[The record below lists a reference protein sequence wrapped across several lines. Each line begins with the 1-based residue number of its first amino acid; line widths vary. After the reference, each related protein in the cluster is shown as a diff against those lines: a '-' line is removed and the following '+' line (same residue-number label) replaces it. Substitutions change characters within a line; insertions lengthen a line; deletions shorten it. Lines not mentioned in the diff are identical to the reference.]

1 MPRRYV
7 QPALVLYLVKKR
19 WKAQVSAEGILVA
32 ERKAKLQR
40 MGEIMKMTGAQII
53 CESLVREGVEVI
65 FGILGGAIL
74 PLYDTLPQ
82 YPQLRHI
89 LVRHEQGAAHAA
101 DGYAR
106 TTGKVGVCV
115 VTSGPG
121 ATNLVTGIAN
131 AHLDSS
137 PVVAITGQVARPFI
151 GKDAFQEVDITGI
164 TLPITKH
171 NYLVLDTSSLAG
183 IVKEAFHL
191 ARSGRPG
198 PVLIDIPRDVQ
209 IEQAEFHYPSQLD
222 LPGYKL
228 TLQGHPAQIKKAA
241 KLINESQR
249 PVIIAGRGVII
260 SGAYAE
266 LKQLAETAQIPVT
279 TTLLGISCFPESHA
293 LSYGMLGMHG
303 MAYANMAV
311 NAADLIIAIGMR
323 FDDRATAKV
332 SAFAPH
338 AHIIHIDI
346 DPAEIGKNVRVDVPI
361 VGDVKIIL
369 GALNKLITSTNHIEW
384 VHQLD
389 DWRKEHPSIV
399 IRDSEG
405 LLPQLVIHKIYEVT
419 QGESIIVTGV
429 GQNQMWAAQYYWYNK
444 PNSLISSGGLGT
456 MGFGLPAAIG
466 VKVGR
471 PDSTVWCIDGDGSF
485 QMTLH
490 ELATIVQERLAVKIA
505 IINNGYLGMPRQWQ
519 ELLYGKRYVA
529 SRLSGPD
536 YVKLANAY
544 DIPALKVKYKEEV
557 VPAIEQAM
565 AEPGPFLIDF
575 MVEPEENVYPMVPPG
590 AALTEVMEEPRSKAK
605 AFSDS
610 AKLPIS
616 NI

>member
-1 MPRRYV
+1 
-7 QPALVLYLVKKR
+7 
-19 WKAQVSAEGILVA
+19 
-32 ERKAKLQR
+32 
-40 MGEIMKMTGAQII
+40 MKMTGAQIL
-53 CESLVREGVEVI
+53 CESMVREGVEVI

-106 TTGKVGVCV
+106 ATGKVGVCMA
-115 VTSGPG
+115 TSGPG

-137 PVVAITGQVARPFI
+137 PMVAITGQVARPFI

-171 NYLVLDTSSLAG
+171 NYLVLEASSIART
-183 IVKEAFHL
+183 VKEAFHL

-198 PVLIDIPRDVQ
+198 PVLIDIPRDVF
-209 IEQAEFHYPSQLD
+209 IEEAEFHYPSKVD
-222 LPGYKL
+222 LPSYKP
-228 TLQGHPAQIKKAA
+228 TLKGHPAQIKKAA
-241 KLINESQR
+241 KLINEARQ
-249 PVIIAGRGVII
+249 PTIIAGRGVII

-266 LKQLAETAQIPVT
+266 LKQLAETAQIPVI
-279 TTLLGISCFPESHA
+279 TTLLGIGCFPESHI
-293 LSYGMLGMHG
+293 LSFGMLGMHG

-311 NAADLIIAIGMR
+311 TAADVIIAIGMR

-332 SAFAPH
+332 SGFAPN

-361 VGDVKIIL
+361 VGDVKIVL
-369 GALNKLITSTNHIEW
+369 EELNKVITPVEHIDW
-384 VHQLD
+384 IGQLD
-389 DWRKEHPSIV
+389 DWRKEHPSTA

-405 LLPQLVIHKIYEVT
+405 LLPQFVIRKIYEVT
-419 QGESIIVTGV
+419 KGEATIVTGV
-429 GQNQMWAAQYYWYNK
+429 GQNQMWAAQHYWYDK

-456 MGFGLPAAIG
+456 MGFGLPAAMG
-466 VKVGR
+466 VKVGC
-471 PDSTVWCIDGDGSF
+471 PDSTVWLIDGDGSF
-485 QMTLH
+485 QMTIQ
-490 ELATIVQERLAVKIA
+490 ELATIVQDNIAVKIA
-505 IINNGYLGMPRQWQ
+505 IIHNSYLGMVRQWQ
-519 ELLYGKRYVA
+519 ELFYGKRYVA
-529 SRLSGPD
+529 TPLSGPD
-536 YVKLANAY
+536 YVKIAEAY
-544 DIPALKVKYKEEV
+544 GIPGLRVKHKEEV

-565 AEPGPFLIDF
+565 AEQGPFLIDF
-575 MVEPEENVYPMVPPG
+575 VVEPEENIYPMVPPG
-590 AALTEVMEEPRSKAK
+590 AALSEVIEEPEAK
-605 AFSDS
+605 VLSDS
-610 AKLPIS
+610 AKLPTS